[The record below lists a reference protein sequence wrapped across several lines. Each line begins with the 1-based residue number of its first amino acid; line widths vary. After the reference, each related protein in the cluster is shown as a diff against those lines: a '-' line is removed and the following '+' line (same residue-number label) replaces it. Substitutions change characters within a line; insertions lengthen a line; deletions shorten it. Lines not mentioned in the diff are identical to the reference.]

1 MGWGFCTDNYTLMV
15 FYRYKDNLNCNQLI
29 AEALDPDGNISPA
42 QVSRKCKKLGL
53 QLPSKRSSNM
63 AHLSNDNDQ
72 DKEGRSEIDI
82 SLQDLNHADG
92 PSYLGRP
99 T

>member
-1 MGWGFCTDNYTLMV
+1 MIV
-15 FYRYKDNLNCNQLI
+15 RYKDKLNCDQLI
-29 AEALDPDGNISPA
+29 AEALDPDGNISSA

-53 QLPSKRSSNM
+53 QLPSRKSSNM

-72 DKEGRSEIDI
+72 DKEGRLGKDS

-92 PSYLGRP
+92 PSDLGRP
-99 T
+99 M